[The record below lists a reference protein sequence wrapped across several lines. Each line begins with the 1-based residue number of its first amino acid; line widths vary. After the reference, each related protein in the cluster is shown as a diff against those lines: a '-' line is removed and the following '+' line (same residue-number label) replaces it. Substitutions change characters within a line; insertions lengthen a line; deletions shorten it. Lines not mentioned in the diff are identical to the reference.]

1 MTDDL
6 TRWEW
11 YERLAK
17 PKWTPPGS
25 AIGTIWSVLYP
36 VIIVTFGYV
45 VVRVS
50 SGHMPASVLVPV
62 AINAVSNVA
71 FTPIQFGLRNLVL
84 ASADILVV
92 LITIVWCMVAFWPHA
107 PVASL
112 ALFPYLAWVGT
123 ATVLQLSITRM
134 NRRRAHRSGS

>member
-1 MTDDL
+1 MTDEL

-25 AIGTIWSVLYP
+25 TIGTIWSVLYP
-36 VIIVTFGYV
+36 IILVTFGYV
-45 VVRVS
+45 AVRVA
-50 SGHMPASVLVPV
+50 SGETPASTLVPV
-62 AINAVSNVA
+62 AINVVSNVA

-92 LITIVWCMVAFWPHA
+92 LVTIVWCMVALWPHA
-107 PVASL
+107 WLASVAL
-112 ALFPYLAWVGT
+112 LPYLLWVST
-123 ATVLQLSITRM
+123 ATVLQISITRM
-134 NRRRAHRSGS
+134 NRPGKSRRVS

>member
-11 YERLAK
+11 YERLSK

-25 AIGTIWSVLYP
+25 TIGTIWSLLYP
-36 VIIVTFGYV
+36 IIIVTFGYV
-45 VVRVS
+45 VVRVA
-50 SGHMPASVLVPV
+50 SGAMPAAALVPV

-71 FTPIQFGLRNLVL
+71 FTPIQFGLRNLAL

-92 LITIVWCMVAFWPHA
+92 LVTIVWCMAVFWPYA
-107 PVASL
+107 PVASV
-112 ALFPYLAWVGT
+112 ALIPYLAWVGT

-134 NRRRAHRSGS
+134 NRPGESG